1 MGEARHA
8 TLPFPFGRWV
18 NQHCSFDITLEGT
31 FEQRAGQRTIR
42 GQLRKDA
49 KNPWRPR
56 LRGMF
61 CVPSK
66 ACEPW
71 KNLLL
76 QNCRWTGELTGDRRI
91 TFDLTEECVLRGLCR
106 FSDGKEL
113 KTRSDHAGSS
123 HDLMRELPKARH
135 SWESALN
142 GIIEC
147 VLGDTNLADDTL
159 LRCVQA
165 IHEVFQLV
173 DEFNTRYKAHKR
185 FDNPEFDAFMQ
196 QVAESTS
203 KVIRTSSRSARLV
216 LSTHFIRCLFQ
227 RLVYISK
234 RTYYL
239 WRETT
244 VYGALKQC
252 RDNYGEML
260 RASQGQLH
268 ALMGN
273 LGERNLRLLRRQLEA
288 LAEREE
294 EEVKELPYARLL
306 EMAAEI
312 STRLHQVL
320 PLTDG
325 DFNLEYLLYS
335 SANQAPDRATFHIE
349 VAPYMGLAATSAC
362 DRKEAAARL
371 ADSWA

>member
-1 MGEARHA
+1 MASLH
-8 TLPFPFGRWV
+8 
-18 NQHCSFDITLEGT
+18 
-31 FEQRAGQRTIR
+31 
-42 GQLRKDA
+42 
-49 KNPWRPR
+49 
-56 LRGMF
+56 
-61 CVPSK
+61 
-66 ACEPW
+66 
-71 KNLLL
+71 
-76 QNCRWTGELTGDRRI
+76 
-91 TFDLTEECVLRGLCR
+91 EC
-106 FSDGKEL
+106 
-113 KTRSDHAGSS
+113 A
-123 HDLMRELPKARH
+123 
-135 SWESALN
+135 
-142 GIIEC
+142 
-147 VLGDTNLADDTL
+147 LGDTDLADDTL
-159 LRCVQA
+159 LRCAQA

-173 DEFNTRYKAHKR
+173 DGFNTRYKAYKHY
-185 FDNPEFDAFMQ
+185 DNPEFDAFMQ

-234 RTYYL
+234 TTYYL
-239 WRETT
+239 RRETT

-252 RDNYGEML
+252 RDCYGEML
-260 RASQGQLH
+260 RASQGKLH
-268 ALMGN
+268 TLMGN
-273 LGERNLRLLRRQLEA
+273 LGERNLQLLRRQLEA

-294 EEVKELPYARLL
+294 EEVKELPYAPLL

-371 ADSWA
+371 AECIQKVNGSLSGGDGCAAILKLAEDCCEGRCTPPTYALQSTKMSQQV